1 MRIIIHIT
9 IGLISFL
16 TFSQTE
22 KKYILL
28 DNLYNNYNV
37 KKYTLNTQPLYKINA
52 EIELYNVLDRGIM
65 LFSVLPNPNSK
76 QNWEEINFNEVKNQI
91 LTQKEINQWFRN
103 LFIAPQQEKILPK
116 TKDIHQYK
124 LIKKENNK
132 YYASHYCLFEYF
144 KEVSYPEPLRVSGQ
158 DILNLEQSP
167 LKIKQMKNFLN
178 NLYKKQKIKMEQEA
192 IFPDNQNLT
201 TNYLSEIKDF
211 DSEHKLY
218 QFWTFTDW
226 NVRDDFNEQ
235 RGIERFAY
243 IPKKGIVGGSYDF
256 FFHYLFSLT
265 PKEWQE
271 NSENEKIL
279 WAKELFPEKQ

>member
-1 MRIIIHIT
+1 MKNIIF
-9 IGLISFL
+9 LVFVSFSN
-16 TFSQTE
+16 FFYAQ
-22 KKYILL
+22 KYILL

-65 LFSVLPNPNSK
+65 LFSVLPNPKSK
-76 QNWEEINFNEVKNQI
+76 QNWEEINFDEVKNQI

-103 LFIAPQQEKILPK
+103 LFIAPQQEQILPK
-116 TKDIHQYK
+116 TKDIHQYQ

-132 YYASHYCLFEYF
+132 YYASYYCLFEYF

-158 DILNLEQSP
+158 DVLNLKQSP
-167 LKIKQMKNFLN
+167 LKIKQMKNFLDN
-178 NLYKKQKIKMEQEA
+178 SYEKLKMEQEA
-192 IFPDNQNLT
+192 IFSDNQNLA